1 MPIELSTQL
10 IHASIAQVLQSID
23 PNAEIF
29 DNPTQQGSP
38 YPAWYIV
45 HRQPVERQR
54 EVGNRYVLVYYID
67 IWYMLK
73 QNITRLYDQYTVV
86 AEQLEERMEHL
97 PIYGYEGVVVHTH
110 DNSWGLE
117 LNAMKYSITLRLR
130 CSRNTAPVEKMRVI
144 EDLQVFI
151 KGLGLLKKIH
161 YLCSQFPQ
169 FDMGIETFEYCR
181 YGDSITL
188 PVVSGIYRDSDG
200 VRWEPL
206 AWDVGQ
212 MGETFGPV
220 LDDITINLFM
230 GEVIGLDTCI
240 GGTVGVGE
248 NVGKDI
254 VWRVQGMTRTDWRTS
269 GPIRALEVDAG
280 VSGGADLSRDEW
292 AHVGPVKEM
301 AGEPVMGGTVEK
313 YTPPTSKLLYLSAT
327 KQPVRVSNPG
337 MFSPGYPL
345 YNDDGTTTYFNSEI
359 PELLSAWTSADG
371 EPIEDFILSE
381 LQLEKNSGNVA
392 AIRFT
397 SARTYFIQRVEVSNY
412 D

>member
-169 FDMGIETFEYCR
+169 FDMGIETMEYCR
-181 YGDSITL
+181 YGNSITL
-188 PVVSGIYRDSDG
+188 PVVSGIYRDNDG
-200 VRWEPL
+200 IRWEPL
-206 AWDVGQ
+206 AWNVGQ
-212 MGETFGPV
+212 MGDTFGPV
-220 LDDITINLFM
+220 LDDMTINLFM

-254 VWRVQGMTRTDWRTS
+254 VWRIQEMTRTDWRTS
-269 GPIRALEVDAG
+269 GPIRALEADAG
-280 VSGGADLSRDEW
+280 VSGGTDLSRDEW
-292 AHVGPVKEM
+292 AHRGPVKEM
-301 AGEPVMGGTVEK
+301 AGEPVMGGTVEP
-313 YTPPTSKLLYLSAT
+313 YTPYLKVYFHQSHYATTMSENNWMYPEGQSGSLNGGYSYTVWKIMGLYDANGNDVPHTEDYIWWINAVNIYYKSITSRGKMCVYALLDI
-327 KQPVRVSNPG
+327 KP
-337 MFSPGYPL
+337 PL
-345 YNDDGTTTYFNSEI
+345 
-359 PELLSAWTSADG
+359 A
-371 EPIEDFILSE
+371 
-381 LQLEKNSGNVA
+381 
-392 AIRFT
+392 
-397 SARTYFIQRVEVSNY
+397 
-412 D
+412 